1 MCDLDSELEVCVLA
15 LVFVELLTFVED
27 LQNSDMYKQAFEK
40 TVLLAEKRSV
50 PENILLRN
58 KADIDVYFRGGNGY

>member
-1 MCDLDSELEVCVLA
+1 M
-15 LVFVELLTFVED
+15 LLTFVED